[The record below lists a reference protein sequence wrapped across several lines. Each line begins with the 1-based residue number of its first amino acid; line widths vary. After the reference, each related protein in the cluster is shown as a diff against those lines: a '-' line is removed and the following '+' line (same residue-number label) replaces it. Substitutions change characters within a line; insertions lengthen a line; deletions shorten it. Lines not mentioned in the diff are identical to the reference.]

1 MASSFL
7 SVAIAKSLR
16 NALGGSSKERPE
28 LADTPIA
35 LSARV
40 LPVPVRGAEGLVTR
54 LFEPLGYD
62 VATERIALDDELGC
76 LVERWVQSP
85 YVALNLSGT
94 VRLRNLLSHIYVL
107 VPVLDKCKHY
117 FVDRHELEKLI
128 EKGESWLG
136 AHPKKELIATRY
148 LRFRRSWAREIL
160 MRLAID
166 EAIEEDAAELPQRVA
181 AEGGVAEGGSSEVE
195 PGGYT
200 KGCS

>member
-1 MASSFL
+1 VASSFL
-7 SVAIAKSLR
+7 SVAIVKTLR

-28 LADTPIA
+28 LADTPIQ

-62 VATERIALDDELGC
+62 VVTERIALDDELGC
-76 LVERWVQSP
+76 LGERWRQSSH
-85 YVALNLSGT
+85 VALALSGT
-94 VRLRNLLSHIYVL
+94 VRLRKLLSHIYVL
-107 VPVLDKCKHY
+107 VPVFDKCKHY
-117 FVDRHELEKLI
+117 FDDRHELEKLI

-136 AHPKKELIATRY
+136 AHPEKELIATRY
-148 LRFRRSWAREIL
+148 LRFKRSWAREVL

-181 AEGGVAEGGSSEVE
+181 AEGA
-195 PGGYT
+195 
-200 KGCS
+200 